1 MFRFV
6 VLFLQRER
14 GVSSLIA
21 SYTELIG
28 ESVGAHEIMC
38 EAIRPNSLLLPCVLL
53 VLTRLRALSSI
64 RTHFDS
70 RVQRLHSLSIV

>member
-6 VLFLQRER
+6 VLFLQRDR
-14 GVSSLIA
+14 SVSSLIA
-21 SYTELIG
+21 SYTEPIG
-28 ESVGAHEIMC
+28 ESVGAYEIMS
-38 EAIRPNSLLLPCVLL
+38 ETIRPTSLLLSCVLL

-64 RTHFDS
+64 RTLFDS

>member
-6 VLFLQRER
+6 ALFLQRDR
-14 GVSSLIA
+14 SVSSLIA
-21 SYTELIG
+21 SYTEPIG
-28 ESVGAHEIMC
+28 ESVGAHEIMS
-38 EAIRPNSLLLPCVLL
+38 EAIRPNSLLPCVLL